1 MNNLDTAKSSS
12 SLKSLGLKNVVVRL
26 AGDSGDGMQLTGE
39 RLAKLSAI
47 MGNDVL
53 TLADYP
59 AEIRAPAGS
68 LGGVSG
74 YQMTIGSTDVYT
86 TGDRVDILVAMNPA
100 ALKVN
105 MNLIKKGGIIIVNS
119 STFNKKNCDKAGY
132 SENPLTNHS
141 LSSYR
146 IIAVDMSNI
155 VKESLKSVAL
165 SNKEKERCKNFFSL
179 GIVCWLL
186 NRKLQ
191 TTIDWIEKK
200 FFKKKLVA
208 EGNQA
213 ALHAGFKYCESN
225 EIFSTSF
232 VINKMHM
239 NVVNKGVY
247 AYINGSTATAWGLI
261 CAAKKANKK
270 LFLGSYPITPATNIL
285 QELALY
291 KQLDV
296 ITYQAEDE
304 IAGIGTSL
312 GASFAGAL
320 AATSTSGPGLAL
332 KSEFI
337 NLAVSTELPIVVI
350 DVQRG
355 GPSTGL
361 PTKTEQSD
369 LLQALWGRNGESP
382 VVVMAAKTPSDC
394 FYTTY
399 EAARIACKYM
409 TPVILLTDG
418 YLANG
423 SESWKV
429 PNVNEFPNL
438 DIANHV
444 KLPENEVFHAYK
456 RFSNTLSRP
465 WITPGTK
472 GLEHRIGGLEKD
484 EAGNVSGDGDNHQ
497 KMCEL
502 RLQKINNVANEIP
515 FPDFYGNKTGKI
527 LLLSWGSTFGSVRQ
541 ATYNLTKHEYPV
553 SHCHLKFINPFFKN
567 LKNILSAFQTILVV
581 ENNLGQL
588 IVKIRAEFN
597 VHTEEFNEVRGRPLI
612 ISEIESKVKHLLRK
626 F

>member
-1 MNNLDTAKSSS
+1 MNSLNKPKASST
-12 SLKSLGLKNVVVRL
+12 LKSLGLKNVVVRF

-47 MGNDVL
+47 MGNDVR

-105 MNLIKKGGIIIVNS
+105 INVIKKGGIIIVNS
-119 STFNKKNCDKAGY
+119 STFTKKNYVKAGY
-132 SENPLTNHS
+132 TEDPLTNHS

-146 IIAVDMSNI
+146 IISVDMSRL
-155 VKESLKSVAL
+155 VKEALRNLAL
-165 SNKEKERCKNFFSL
+165 STKEKERCKNFFSL

-186 NRKLQ
+186 NRTLK

-200 FFKKKLVA
+200 FFKKKLIA
-208 EGNQA
+208 EGNQT

-225 EIFSTSF
+225 EVFSTSF
-232 VINKMHM
+232 VINKL
-239 NVVNKGVY
+239 NTSVINKGVY
-247 AYINGSTATAWGLI
+247 AYIDGNTATSWGLI
-261 CAAKKANKK
+261 CAAKNANKK

-285 QELALY
+285 QELSLY
-291 KQLDV
+291 KQLNV
-296 ITYQAEDE
+296 STYQAEDE
-304 IAGIGTSL
+304 IAGIGTAL

-337 NLAVSTELPIVVI
+337 NLAVSAELPMVII

-382 VVVMAAKTPSDC
+382 VVVMAPKTPSDC

-429 PNVNEFPNL
+429 PNVNDFPIL
-438 DIANHV
+438 DIANQITLN
-444 KLPENEVFHAYK
+444 KDEVFHAYK
-456 RFSNTLSRP
+456 RFANTLSRP
-465 WITPGTK
+465 WIVPGTK

-502 RLQKINNVANEIP
+502 RLQKVKNVANEIP
-515 FPDFYGNKTGKI
+515 FPDFYGNQTGKV

-541 ATYNLTKHEYPV
+541 ATYNLTKNGYSV
-553 SHCHLKFINPFFKN
+553 SHCHIKFINPFFKD
-567 LKNILSAFQTILVV
+567 LKNILDSFETILVV

-588 IVKIRAEFN
+588 IIKIRAEFD
-597 VHTEEFNEVRGRPLI
+597 VHTEGFNEVRGRPLI
-612 ISEIESKVKHLLRK
+612 ISEIESKVKHLLRQS
-626 F
+626 

>member
-1 MNNLDTAKSSS
+1 MNNLNESKSPST
-12 SLKSLGLKNVVVRL
+12 LKSLGLKNVVVRF

-105 MNLIKKGGIIIVNS
+105 MTVIKKGGIIIVNS
-119 STFNKKNCDKAGY
+119 STFTKKNCEKAGY

-146 IIAVDMSNI
+146 IISVDMNNI

-213 ALHAGFKYCESN
+213 ALNAGFKYCYSN

-232 VINKMHM
+232 VINKM
-239 NVVNKGVY
+239 NTNIVNKGVY
-247 AYINGSTATAWGLI
+247 AYINGNTATSWGLI
-261 CAAKKANKK
+261 CAAKNANKK

-285 QELALY
+285 QELAMY
-291 KQLDV
+291 KQLNV

-304 IAGIGTSL
+304 IAGVGTSI

-382 VVVMAAKTPSDC
+382 VVVMAPKTPSDC

-423 SESWKV
+423 SESWKI
-429 PNVNEFPNL
+429 PNVKDFPKI

-444 KLPENEVFHAYK
+444 TLKDDEVFHAYK

-472 GLEHRIGGLEKD
+472 GLEHRVGGLEKD

-497 KMCEL
+497 RMCEL
-502 RLQKINNVANEIP
+502 RLQKVNNVANEIP
-515 FPDFYGNKTGKI
+515 FPDFYGNKSGQI

-541 ATYNLTKHEYPV
+541 ATYNLTKNGFPV
-553 SHCHLKFINPFFKN
+553 SHCHIKFINPFFKD
-567 LKNILSAFQTILVV
+567 LKNILSSFKTILVI

-588 IVKIRAEFN
+588 VVKIRAEFD
-597 VHTEEFNEVRGRPLI
+597 VKTEEFNEVRGRPLI
-612 ISEIESKVKHLLRK
+612 ISEIESKVKYLLRNK
-626 F
+626 

>member
-1 MNNLDTAKSSS
+1 MNILKNKDNLNNFKN
-12 SLKSLGLKNVVVRL
+12 LGLKNIVVRF

-86 TGDRVDILVAMNPA
+86 TGDKVDILIAMNPA

-105 MNLIKKGGIIIVNS
+105 IKLMKKGGIIITNS
-119 STFNKKNCDKAGY
+119 ATFTKRNCLKAGY
-132 SENPLTNHS
+132 SENPLENNS
-141 LSSYR
+141 LNSYR
-146 IIAVDMSNI
+146 LISIDISKLVR
-155 VKESLKSVAL
+155 ESLKSVSL
-165 SNKEKERCKNFFSL
+165 STREKERCKNFFSL
-179 GIVCWLL
+179 GIICWLL
-186 NRKLQ
+186 NRKVES
-191 TTIDWIEKK
+191 TVDWIKKK
-200 FFKKKLVA
+200 FFKKQSVA
-208 EGNQA
+208 EGNQK
-213 ALHAGFKYCESN
+213 ALIAGLEYCESN

-232 VINKMHM
+232 IVDQVDSMDM
-239 NVVNKGVY
+239 GKGVY

-261 CAAKKANKK
+261 CAAQNAKKK

-285 QELALY
+285 QELTLY

-304 IAGIGTSL
+304 IAGVGTSI
-312 GASFAGAL
+312 GAAFAGAL
-320 AATSTSGPGLAL
+320 AATSTSGPGIAL

-337 NLAVSTELPIVVI
+337 NLAVMTELPLVVI

-369 LLQALWGRNGESP
+369 LLQVLWGRNGESP
-382 VVVMAAKTPSDC
+382 LVVLAAKTPSDC
-394 FYTTY
+394 FYSAY

-423 SESWKV
+423 SESWQIPKV
-429 PNVNEFPNL
+429 EDLPSMITKYSV
-438 DIANHV
+438 DIT
-444 KLPENEVFHAYK
+444 PENFQPYK
-456 RFSNTLSRP
+456 RFTKTLARP

-472 GLEHRIGGLEKD
+472 NMEHCIGGLEKQD
-484 EAGNVSGDGDNHQ
+484 NGEVSSDGKNHH
-497 KMCEL
+497 KMCNL
-502 RLQKINNVANEIP
+502 RLQKVKNVALEIP
-515 FPDFYGNKTGKI
+515 FPDFYGKNNASI
-527 LLLSWGSTFGSVRQ
+527 LLLSWGSSFGAVRQ
-541 ATYNLTKHEYPV
+541 ATYNLIKKKYSV
-553 SHCHLKFINPFFKN
+553 SHCHLKYLNPFFQHLDK
-567 LKNILSAFQTILVV
+567 ILSSFKTILVI

-588 IVKIRAEFN
+588 IVKIRAEFS
-597 VHTEEFNEVRGRPLI
+597 VCTESFCEVRGRPI
-612 ISEIESKVKHLLRK
+612 IVSDIEKKVKYLLK
-626 F
+626 GK

>member
-1 MNNLDTAKSSS
+1 MNNLNDTKSAS

-105 MNLIKKGGIIIVNS
+105 MTLIKKGGIIIVNS

-132 SENPLTNHS
+132 TESPLVDHS

-155 VKESLKSVAL
+155 VKESLKDVAL

-213 ALHAGFKYCESN
+213 ALHAGFRYCESN

-232 VINKMHM
+232 VINKM
-239 NVVNKGVY
+239 NTSVVNKGVY

-304 IAGIGTSL
+304 IAGIGTSI

-337 NLAVSTELPIVVI
+337 NLAVSTELPLVVI

-382 VVVMAAKTPSDC
+382 VVVMAPKTPSDC

-429 PNVNEFPNL
+429 PNVEDFPTL

-444 KLPENEVFHAYK
+444 TLKDDEVFHAYK

-465 WITPGTK
+465 WIIPGTK

-484 EAGNVSGDGDNHQ
+484 EEGNVSGDGDNHQ
-497 KMCEL
+497 K
-502 RLQKINNVANEIP
+502 NV
-515 FPDFYGNKTGKI
+515 
-527 LLLSWGSTFGSVRQ
+527 
-541 ATYNLTKHEYPV
+541 
-553 SHCHLKFINPFFKN
+553 
-567 LKNILSAFQTILVV
+567 
-581 ENNLGQL
+581 
-588 IVKIRAEFN
+588 
-597 VHTEEFNEVRGRPLI
+597 
-612 ISEIESKVKHLLRK
+612 
-626 F
+626 

>member
-1 MNNLDTAKSSS
+1 MKDEN

-132 SENPLTNHS
+132 SESPLTDHS

-146 IIAVDMSNI
+146 IISVDMSNI

-165 SNKEKERCKNFFSL
+165 SNKEKERCKNFFAL
-179 GIVCWLL
+179 GIICWLL
-186 NRKLQ
+186 NRKLD
-191 TTIDWIEKK
+191 TTMDWIEKK
-200 FFKKKLVA
+200 FFKKKLIA

-213 ALHAGFKYCESN
+213 ALHAGFKYCASN

-232 VINKMHM
+232 IINKM
-239 NVVNKGVY
+239 NTNLVNKGVY

-304 IAGIGTSL
+304 IAGVGTSI
-312 GASFAGAL
+312 GAAFAGAL

-337 NLAVSTELPIVVI
+337 NLAVSVELPIVVI

-382 VVVMAAKTPSDC
+382 LVVMAPKTPSDC
-394 FYTTY
+394 FYTSY

-423 SESWKV
+423 SECWQIPSIKNFPKIDIIDKV
-429 PNVNEFPNL
+429 DLPDSQEFKP
-438 DIANHV
+438 
-444 KLPENEVFHAYK
+444 YK
-456 RFSNTLSRP
+456 RFSKTLSRP
-465 WITPGTK
+465 WIIPGMK
-472 GLEHRIGGLEKD
+472 GLEHRIGGLEKN
-484 EAGNVSGDGDNHQ
+484 EAGDVSGDGNNHQ
-497 KMCEL
+497 EMCEL
-502 RLQKINNVANEIP
+502 RREKVKRVTSEIS
-515 FPDFYGNKTGKI
+515 FPDFYGNKHGDV
-527 LLLSWGSTFGSVRQ
+527 LLISWGSTFGSVRQ
-541 ATYNLTKHEYPV
+541 ATYNLTKDGFSV
-553 SHCHLKFINPFFKN
+553 SHCHLKFINPFFKD
-567 LKNILSAFQTILVV
+567 LINILSSFDKILVV

-588 IVKIRAEFN
+588 VIKIKAEFN
-597 VHTEEFNEVRGRPLI
+597 ANIQEFNEVRGRPLI
-612 ISEIESKVKHLLRK
+612 IKEIENKVKTLL
-626 F
+626 

>member
-1 MNNLDTAKSSS
+1 MSELQNNESSNT
-12 SLKSLGLKNVVVRL
+12 LKNLGLKSIVVRL
-26 AGDSGDGMQLTGE
+26 GGDSGDGMQLTGE
-39 RLAKLSAI
+39 RLAKLSAM
-47 MGNDVL
+47 MGNDVV

-74 YQMTIGSTDVYT
+74 YQMTIGATDVYT
-86 TGDRVDILVAMNPA
+86 TGDEVDILVAMNPA
-100 ALKVN
+100 ALQVN
-105 MNLIKKGGIIIVNS
+105 LSVVKKGGVIIVNNA
-119 STFNKKNCDKAGY
+119 TFTKKNCDKAGY
-132 SENPLTNHS
+132 TENPLNNDS
-141 LSSYR
+141 LTPFRVIS
-146 IIAVDMSNI
+146 VDISNL
-155 VKESLKSVAL
+155 VKESLKAVAL

-186 NRKLQ
+186 NRKLD

-213 ALHAGFKYCESN
+213 ALNAGFKYCDSN
-225 EIFSTSF
+225 DIFSTSF
-232 VINKMHM
+232 VIDKM
-239 NVVNKGVY
+239 NTSTLVKGTY
-247 AYINGSTATAWGLI
+247 SYINGNTATSWGLI
-261 CAAKKANKK
+261 CAAHNANRQ
-270 LFLGSYPITPATNIL
+270 LFLGSYPITPATDIL
-285 QELALY
+285 QNLSLY

-304 IAGIGTSL
+304 IAGIGTSV

-337 NLAVSTELPIVVI
+337 NLAVSTELPIVII

-382 VVVMAAKTPSDC
+382 VVVMAPKTPSDC
-394 FYTTY
+394 FYTSY

-423 SESWKV
+423 SESWK
-429 PNVNEFPNL
+429 
-438 DIANHV
+438 
-444 KLPENEVFHAYK
+444 LPVVEDLTKININDKVALKEKEVFHVYR
-456 RFSNTLSRP
+456 RFSKTLARP

-472 GLEHRIGGLEKD
+472 GFEHRIGGLEKD
-484 EAGNVSGDGDNHQ
+484 EMGNVSGDGDNHQ

-502 RLQKINNVANEIP
+502 RLQKIKNVANEIP
-515 FPDFYGNKTGKI
+515 FPDFYGHHSGDV
-527 LLLSWGSTFGSVRQ
+527 LLVSWGSTFGAVRQ
-541 ATYNLTKHEYPV
+541 ATYNLTKEGFKV
-553 SHCHLKFINPFFKN
+553 SHCHIKFINPFSKF
-567 LKNILSAFQTILVV
+567 LKKIFSSFNTILVV

-588 IVKIRAEFN
+588 VIKIRAEFN
-597 VHTEEFNEVRGRPLI
+597 VSTKEFNEVRGRPLI
-612 ISEIESKVKHLLRK
+612 ISEIVNRVKFLL
-626 F
+626 